1 MSFVNALL
9 YSITPILLAMVKPG
23 EAFYKFFIVFI
34 ILILA
39 SLLNIIFHLDSSASF
54 IVMGSIMQFIPIR
67 GLNSILGIAYNILSV
82 SLVIYLSVMLIRNFK
97 DKKET
102 SPYTKKITGESQ
114 INDKEGVKMKK

>member
-9 YSITPILLAMVKPG
+9 YSITPILLAMVKPV

-54 IVMGSIMQFIPIR
+54 VVMGSIMQFVSIR

-102 SPYTKKITGESQ
+102 SPYTKKLTGESQ
-114 INDKEGVKMKK
+114 INDKDVKR